1 MYANA
6 GNSVDVSHK
15 VGAEFLESSKAV
27 KVAWQG
33 PRNQFPEK
41 WSIGWL
47 WSRLRKP
54 GIYTQKK
61 INNIGK
67 I

>member
-6 GNSVDVSHK
+6 GNSVDVSRK

-33 PRNQFPEK
+33 PFRPRRYNFPEK
-41 WSIGWL
+41 WSIGW
-47 WSRLRKP
+47 LRKP